1 MESVSDTKNLELVR
15 FGNYFL
21 GMLNDL
27 KRRPE
32 DAANELNVS
41 LEEITGIIEGKKEI
55 TSKII
60 SRAVK
65 IWPVNYRDFFLIHDD
80 CPDGIKI
87 MRNEDSAK
95 SSRVMDRGGMPYYEY
110 RDTAMSSVA
119 LFRPEWI
126 EELCIVED
134 NDPNNLAVQWNNGHF
149 MHQFTYFI
157 GDVNYYYRGPDGE
170 KKVAQPLASGDNKEP
185 KEGQEIIAEK
195 DTEEV
200 KEISKED
207 MIKAMKDMPEEIIKA
222 AFDKMNKESKDEEV
236 SDEDKGKEALQKEAV
251 EQRIKEIDVT
261 EHVEAL
267 MSGEGDLTDDFKKKA
282 ATVFE
287 SAVKSKVRNEVTRL
301 QENYDK
307 ELEEATKSIKSE
319 LSEKVDTYLNYV
331 VEEWM
336 KDNQLAVE
344 RGLKGEIAE
353 DFIAGLKQLFE
364 DHYVDI
370 PDEKYDVLQA
380 QSDKIA
386 ELEEKVNKTLD
397 ESMELKKSKDSLT
410 RNKVMSES
418 TSDLAD
424 TEIEKFKEL
433 TQDVDF
439 DNEDNFKGK
448 LDTLKESYFPKVKK
462 ESSET
467 IDNVATGPAQ
477 DIDMSDSM
485 AAYTKAIS
493 HAEAENVK
501 GATK

>member
-1 MESVSDTKNLELVR
+1 M
-15 FGNYFL
+15 
-21 GMLNDL
+21 
-27 KRRPE
+27 
-32 DAANELNVS
+32 ANE
-41 LEEITGIIEGKKEI
+41 IEK
-55 TSKII
+55 T
-60 SRAVK
+60 
-65 IWPVNYRDFFLIHDD
+65 
-80 CPDGIKI
+80 
-87 MRNEDSAK
+87 
-95 SSRVMDRGGMPYYEY
+95 
-110 RDTAMSSVA
+110 
-119 LFRPEWI
+119 I
-126 EELCIVED
+126 EELEKEVLSELEEQTAAD
-134 NDPNNLAVQWNNGHF
+134 AAKKGATPAEAGVKASEASSVTPGGEVDDLGPAVQHPF
-149 MHQFTYFI
+149 DKKTASHKADTEADEKK
-157 GDVNYYYRGPDGE
+157 GDKAQASEIPPEKGNQTPNDGE
-170 KKVAQPLASGDNKEP
+170 KKVAKKLASGDDKEL
-185 KEGQEIIAEK
+185 KTGQEIIAETK
-195 DTEEV
+195 PEEV
-200 KEISKED
+200 KEISKKD
-207 MIKAMKDMPEEIIKA
+207 MIKAMKDMPEEIIRA
-222 AFDKMNKESKDEEV
+222 AFDKMNKESVDVSDEE
-236 SDEDKGKEALQKEAV
+236 SDEDKEKEALQKEAV
-251 EQRIKEIDVT
+251 EQRIKDIDVT

-287 SAVKSKVRNEVTRL
+287 SAVKSKVRDEVTRL
-301 QENYDK
+301 QGNYDK
-307 ELEEATKSIKSE
+307 ELEEATKSIKSD

-448 LDTLKESYFPKVKK
+448 LDTLKESYFPRVKK
-462 ESSET
+462 ESSAT
-467 IDNVATGPAQ
+467 IDNVETGPAQ
-477 DIDMSDSM
+477 DIDMTDSM
-485 AAYTKAIS
+485 AAYTKAITQS
-493 HAEAENVK
+493 GDAK